1 MNVSRLD
8 QTVFDA
14 LDMEIGTDEDLNLE
28 KMSFLEQLL
37 HKQKEKSK
45 QGKSDMFMGGPISN
59 IEIVDVEESDL
70 NDSVI
75 NTPISDHF

>member
-37 HKQKEKSK
+37 HK
-45 QGKSDMFMGGPISN
+45 
-59 IEIVDVEESDL
+59 
-70 NDSVI
+70 
-75 NTPISDHF
+75 